1 MSEEQYSG
9 PAVFGAVVLA
19 AGSGS
24 RMNGNIAKQY
34 LPLEGRPLI
43 YYALRAFEQ
52 SAVARIVLVVAEGHE
67 AYCRKEIVERF
78 GFTRVCA
85 VVAGGRE
92 RYFSVQAGLRA
103 LCGVDY
109 VLIHDGARPFV
120 DQAMITRTMEAV
132 QREQAVVVGMPVKDT
147 IKVVDGH
154 RRAVQTPD
162 RRTLWQVQTPQ
173 AFSYQLIRDAYD
185 AVLAGLA
192 PESGVQAAR
201 GSMSERGAQAAHGS
215 MSESDASG
223 AHAACG
229 SMSVDGSTACSLT
242 DDAQVLELAYGK
254 KCRLIEGSYRNI
266 KVTTPED
273 LEIARV
279 FCKYGSSG
287 PDC

>member
-162 RRTLWQVQTPQ
+162 RRTLWQMQTPQ

-192 PESGVQAAR
+192 PESGAQAAC
-201 GSMSERGAQAAHGS
+201 GSMSESGVQAAHGS

-223 AHAACG
+223 AQAACG
-229 SMSVDGSTACSLT
+229 SMSVDGSNACSLT

-287 PDC
+287 PGC